1 MSGANGANDGDAGGG
16 DANDGANDGGAG
28 GGDAND
34 GGAGGGDAGFA
45 VLRILTDGG
54 YLHPRETMA
63 VSKTCTYMRR
73 WAWNGLVTR
82 YAAGTGLGFGFGTG
96 TGLGFDARAPV
107 TRGGAYGEVSRTDS
121 KRRYTLDDT
130 DLARLGRAFVTR
142 YIKTYSVTAT
152 YYRAIDV
159 FWLACAKYGGPRGIV
174 NRRKMNRRK
183 TRT

>member
-45 VLRILTDGG
+45 VLRILTDGV

-82 YAAGTGLGFGFGTG
+82 YAAGLGTGFGLG

>member
-1 MSGANGANDGDAGGG
+1 MPPSKNDELKQLVAEVRYLREELANVKADMVIVKNI
-16 DANDGANDGGAG
+16 
-28 GGDAND
+28 
-34 GGAGGGDAGFA
+34 
-45 VLRILTDGG
+45 V
-54 YLHPRETMA
+54 E
-63 VSKTCTYMRR
+63 KTEHQSFF
-73 WAWNGLVTR
+73 
-82 YAAGTGLGFGFGTG
+82 GTGTG

-174 NRRKMNRRK
+174 NRRKKNRRK